1 MEFEIH
7 FLQCRSVE
15 DFVKTSKYLKYIYI
29 YISIYIYIYKTK
41 KPS

>member
-15 DFVKTSKYLKYIYI
+15 DLYDIYI
-29 YISIYIYIYKTK
+29 YVYIYKTK